1 MLSPSREYVCSRAH
15 RSALRAVIVLLCG
28 REDQS
33 VVKFVDYFDLYCS
46 PEATVPYRVRMRHG
60 RTNDED
66 CLTGSRREL
75 VAVLLALAATSSWW
89 HACR

>member
-1 MLSPSREYVCSRAH
+1 MRRLRAH
-15 RSALRAVIVLLCG
+15 HPTSPREPEPCSLRGEESEWSNLLTTG
-28 REDQS
+28 AQRE
-33 VVKFVDYFDLYCS
+33 
-46 PEATVPYRVRMRHG
+46 EATVPYRVRMRHG